1 MANDLDRFPHPH
13 LTVDVVLLTLRD
25 GVLHTVLVRRD
36 QAPYA
41 GRWVLPGGFVHLK
54 DTLDAAAARVLETK
68 VGLRQVFV
76 EQLYTFGTLDRD
88 PRARVVSVGY
98 YALVHER
105 LLAAVVAPGLVNAR
119 VVVPWAGERGGKVAL
134 HGPDGARLSIGFDHE
149 TIVGMAVQ
157 RLRGKIDYAPVG
169 FELLPRDFTLADLQR
184 VHEAVLDRRF
194 NKDSFRRRLLA
205 SGQLRATGR
214 REIDVGHRPAEL
226 YRFSRERTSGAQRGN

>member
-1 MANDLDRFPHPH
+1 MANDLDRYPHPH

-25 GVLHTVLVRRD
+25 GALHTVLVRRD
-36 QAPYA
+36 DPPFT
-41 GRWVLPGGFVHLK
+41 GRWVLPGGFVHLT

-68 VGLRQVFV
+68 VGLRQVFL
-76 EQLYTFGTLDRD
+76 EQLYTFGALDRD
-88 PRARVVSVGY
+88 PRARVVSVAY

-105 LLAAVVAPGLVNAR
+105 SLSAATVKPGLVHAR
-119 VVVPWAGERGGKVAL
+119 VAVPWHGERGGKVAL
-134 HGPDGARLSIGFDHE
+134 HAPDGSRLSIGFDHE
-149 TIVGMAVQ
+149 TIVGVAMQ

-214 REIDVGHRPAEL
+214 REVDVGHRPAEL
-226 YRFSRERTSGAQRGN
+226 YRFVEGSSRT

>member
-1 MANDLDRFPHPH
+1 
-13 LTVDVVLLTLRD
+13 VLLTLRD
-25 GVLHTVLVRRD
+25 DALHTVLVRR
-36 QAPYA
+36 AEPPFA
-41 GRWVLPGGFVHLK
+41 GRWVLPGGFVHVT
-54 DTLDAAAARVLETK
+54 DTLDAAAARVLDTK
-68 VGLRQVFV
+68 VGLRQVFL
-76 EQLYTFGTLDRD
+76 EQLYTFGALDRD
-88 PRARVVSVGY
+88 PRARVVSVAY

-105 LLAAVVAPGLVNAR
+105 LLAAAAGGPGSIHAR
-119 VVVPWAGERGGKVAL
+119 VVVPWRGERGGKVAL
-134 HGPDGARLSIGFDHE
+134 HGPDGGRLSTGFDHE
-149 TIVGMAVQ
+149 TIVGVAVQ

-226 YRFSRERTSGAQRGN
+226 YRFNSKVPSAVLRNRKRTSGSE